1 MQELAFD
8 ASALLKL
15 PKVDILE
22 AGIPCTAHSPAGR
35 AKKSLAKPE
44 DDPQAGHLV
53 AGFLAIAA
61 AVNPAVILVENVPS
75 YMTSASFSIL
85 TNQLKEWRSEEHTSE
100 LQSLMRISYAVF
112 CLKKKNKK
120 IK

>member
-1 MQELAFD
+1 MRISDWSSDVCSSDLKANAAWGDGTIAVEAPMQELAFD

-22 AGIPCTAHSPAGR
+22 AGIHCTAHSPAGR

-44 DDPQAGHLV
+44 DDPQPGQLV

-61 AVNPAVILVENVPS
+61 AVNPAVILVENVPT
-75 YMTSASFSIL
+75 Y
-85 TNQLKEWRSEEHTSE
+85 
-100 LQSLMRISYAVF
+100 LQSEARRVGKA
-112 CLKKKNKK
+112 CLRT
-120 IK
+120 

>member
-75 YMTSASFSIL
+75 S
-85 TNQLKEWRSEEHTSE
+85 RSEERRVGKECVSTGRSRWSPYH
-100 LQSLMRISYAVF
+100 
-112 CLKKKNKK
+112 
-120 IK
+120 

>member
-61 AVNPAVILVENVPS
+61 AVNPAVILVEKVPS
-75 YMTSASFSIL
+75 YMPPASFSIL
-85 TNQLKEWRSEEHTSE
+85 TNQLKAWGYDIHATI
-100 LQSLMRISYAVF
+100 LQGDDLGLISS
-112 CLKKKNKK
+112 
-120 IK
+120 